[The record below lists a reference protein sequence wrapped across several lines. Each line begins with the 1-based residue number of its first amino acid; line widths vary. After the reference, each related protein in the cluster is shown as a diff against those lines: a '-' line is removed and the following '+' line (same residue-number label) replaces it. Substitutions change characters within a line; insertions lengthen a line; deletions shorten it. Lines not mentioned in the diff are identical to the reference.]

1 LVESF
6 QDYVL
11 MSVKSNVILT
21 SIAAM
26 QQNRK
31 GKIVMIAVPRIRKL
45 TSDLIEDLK
54 KNRWVSS
61 GEVRLGNNRTLLCY
75 QQANGQIGMEVFS
88 NLSRLDQIRRKRI
101 EASADKVTW
110 CWRVAHD
117 FVSRPI
123 EKAAL
128 RERMDGPAA
137 NRIQAK
143 AAYELRRAI

>member
-1 LVESF
+1 MVESF

-54 KNRWVSS
+54 KNRWISS
-61 GEVRLGNNRTLLCY
+61 GEIRLGNGRVLLCY
-75 QQANGQIGMEVFS
+75 Q
-88 NLSRLDQIRRKRI
+88 
-101 EASADKVTW
+101 
-110 CWRVAHD
+110 
-117 FVSRPI
+117 
-123 EKAAL
+123 KA
-128 RERMDGPAA
+128 R
-137 NRIQAK
+137 
-143 AAYELRRAI
+143 